1 MADMSWLVA
10 HLIATASQA
19 EKTPGPETPTPDV
32 SQSQAQETW
41 ARVPGVRAIA
51 PPTMPDSPM
60 LLPEDSCQVPG
71 FKVKTP
77 CAVPPTPRPQPPDS
91 LEATRSTLE
100 VPPPIMP
107 LPEQAAPTG
116 PAIAPET
123 ARLSPPR
130 SVSPS
135 LRPQTGS
142 QLYQQRL
149 AALRAGQL
157 YTRIAPSQFAQQ
169 WQQARQSPSHQQW
182 LTLLRQEARAV
193 AAGQGQNRLTVVL
206 GDSLS
211 LWLPSEHLPR
221 DRFWL
226 NQSISGETTTDILNR
241 LEIFAQ
247 TRPDTI
253 HLMAG
258 INDLKQGVPV
268 NRVSRNLRQ
277 IVRRLQHQHPQARIV
292 LHSILP
298 TRWDNIPNQEVQRL
312 NRDIAWISHQEDI
325 QFLNVATDFTD
336 AQGRLRL
343 ELTTDGLHLNAR
355 GYRLWQTAI
364 LSI

>member
-19 EKTPGPETPTPDV
+19 EGTPGPETPTPDV
-32 SQSQAQETW
+32 SQPQARDAW
-41 ARVPGVRAIA
+41 ARVPGIRAIA
-51 PPTMPDSPM
+51 PPTMPDSPL
-60 LLPEDSCQVPG
+60 LLPEDSCQVPQS
-71 FKVKTP
+71 KAKTP
-77 CAVPPTPRPQPPDS
+77 CAVPPDPRPHPQDS

-100 VPPPIMP
+100 VPPPTMP
-107 LPEQAAPTG
+107 FPEHTTPTVLD
-116 PAIAPET
+116 AAPET
-123 ARLSPPR
+123 ARLAPPR
-130 SVSPS
+130 TVSPS
-135 LRPQTGS
+135 PRPQTGS
-142 QLYQQRL
+142 QLYRQRL

-157 YTRIAPSQFAQQ
+157 YTRIAPSQFASQ
-169 WQQARQSPSHQQW
+169 WQQAGQSPSQRQW
-182 LTLLRQEARAV
+182 LALLQQEARAV
-193 AAGQGQNRLTVVL
+193 AAGQGQNRLTVVV

-226 NQSISGETTTDILNR
+226 NQSISGETTADILNR
-241 LEIFAQ
+241 LDTFAQ

-258 INDLKQGVPV
+258 INDLKNGVPV
-268 NRVSRNLRQ
+268 NRVARNLRQ
-277 IVRRLQHQHPQARIV
+277 IVRQLQQQHPQARIV

-298 TRWDNIPNQEVQRL
+298 TRWDHIPSQQVQRL
-312 NRDIAWISHQEDI
+312 NRDIAWIARQEEI
-325 QFLNVATDFTD
+325 QFLNVATDFAD
-336 AQGRLRL
+336 AQGRLRP
-343 ELTTDGLHLNAR
+343 ELTTDGLHLNVQ